1 MATPN
6 NLPAEVSSFVGRE
19 HQLAELRRLLHRSR
33 LVTLTGPG
41 GAGKTRLALRL
52 AGDLIQRHRDGVFLI
67 ELAPVLDARL
77 LELTVATACGVR
89 EQRKRPILEVL
100 LKTLATSRM
109 LLVLDGC
116 EHLVE
121 PCAALVGRIQRSCP
135 KVTVLI
141 TSREPLGLPGEVI
154 WRTPSLSIPDTAG
167 GTRPEMLLQ
176 SEAVRLFVERA
187 RLSRP
192 GLELDATS
200 SPAVAQICAR
210 LEGIPL
216 AIELAAGL
224 ARVLTFDDILLR
236 LHDRFRLLTGG
247 SRTAL
252 PRHQTLRAA
261 VDWSYGL
268 LSPEEKDL
276 FIQLSV
282 FAGGFELAAAEGVA
296 DGTSGDVLS
305 TLTRLVDKSL
315 VVAEPGAARQT
326 RYRMLDTIRE
336 YAFEKLH
343 DGDEAEIR
351 RRHGQ
356 HFLEFTRRGHTE
368 LRGRHQLDWLNRLD
382 EEQGNI
388 RLALEWCLGEDLESA
403 LKLVANM
410 DRYWI
415 MRGRLEEAIG
425 WIDRALETPAGET
438 EARTDALLTRARL
451 RWLQGDYPGA
461 SRDADVGAEMAERIG
476 PSVSLFSA
484 KSLRGVLSS
493 GTGDWATAARLHD
506 EAFQIAWQ
514 LRDPWWVA
522 SSLNNLGL
530 IALERGDYEVARGR
544 LEQALEGFR
553 QAGDE
558 FVTALSRD
566 SLARIYMK
574 LKNTEAARHNW
585 LEAVALSTHFSDA
598 VTSSTVLEGLAE
610 VEHAEGR
617 DERAI
622 TLIAAAKVVRAP
634 TGAEPQREWQKS
646 TDETLTGS
654 RAKLPRTVADAA
666 SRRGSSMTT
675 AEAIS
680 YATGSPPQPAAPTD
694 SNGNGPLT
702 SREKQVAL
710 LIADGLTNP
719 EIAGRLRMAE
729 RTADAHV
736 EHIRNKLGL
745 RSRSQI
751 AVWAHERLG
760 TA

>member
-388 RLALEWCLGEDLESA
+388 RLALEWCLGEDPESA

-654 RAKLPRTVADAA
+654 RAKLPRNVADAA
-666 SRRGSSMTT
+666 SRRGSSMTA

>member
-52 AGDLIQRHRDGVFLI
+52 AGDLIQRHRDGVVRI

-77 LELTVATACGVR
+77 LELTVATA
-89 EQRKRPILEVL
+89 
-100 LKTLATSRM
+100 
-109 LLVLDGC
+109 
-116 EHLVE
+116 
-121 PCAALVGRIQRSCP
+121 
-135 KVTVLI
+135 
-141 TSREPLGLPGEVI
+141 
-154 WRTPSLSIPDTAG
+154 
-167 GTRPEMLLQ
+167 
-176 SEAVRLFVERA
+176 
-187 RLSRP
+187 
-192 GLELDATS
+192 

-210 LEGIPL
+210 LEVIPL

-282 FAGGFELAAAEGVA
+282 FAGGFALAAAEGVA

-388 RLALEWCLGEDLESA
+388 RLALEWCLGEDPESA

-438 EARTDALLTRARL
+438 GARTDALLTRARL

-506 EAFQIAWQ
+506 
-514 LRDPWWVA
+514 
-522 SSLNNLGL
+522 
-530 IALERGDYEVARGR
+530 
-544 LEQALEGFR
+544 
-553 QAGDE
+553 
-558 FVTALSRD
+558 
-566 SLARIYMK
+566 
-574 LKNTEAARHNW
+574 
-585 LEAVALSTHFSDA
+585 
-598 VTSSTVLEGLAE
+598 
-610 VEHAEGR
+610 
-617 DERAI
+617 
-622 TLIAAAKVVRAP
+622 
-634 TGAEPQREWQKS
+634 
-646 TDETLTGS
+646 
-654 RAKLPRTVADAA
+654 
-666 SRRGSSMTT
+666 
-675 AEAIS
+675 
-680 YATGSPPQPAAPTD
+680 
-694 SNGNGPLT
+694 
-702 SREKQVAL
+702 
-710 LIADGLTNP
+710 
-719 EIAGRLRMAE
+719 
-729 RTADAHV
+729 
-736 EHIRNKLGL
+736 
-745 RSRSQI
+745 
-751 AVWAHERLG
+751 
-760 TA
+760 

>member
-388 RLALEWCLGEDLESA
+388 RLALEWCLGEDPESA

>member
-1 MATPN
+1 M
-6 NLPAEVSSFVGRE
+6 
-19 HQLAELRRLLHRSR
+19 
-33 LVTLTGPG
+33 
-41 GAGKTRLALRL
+41 
-52 AGDLIQRHRDGVFLI
+52 
-67 ELAPVLDARL
+67 
-77 LELTVATACGVR
+77 
-89 EQRKRPILEVL
+89 
-100 LKTLATSRM
+100 
-109 LLVLDGC
+109 
-116 EHLVE
+116 
-121 PCAALVGRIQRSCP
+121 
-135 KVTVLI
+135 
-141 TSREPLGLPGEVI
+141 
-154 WRTPSLSIPDTAG
+154 
-167 GTRPEMLLQ
+167 
-176 SEAVRLFVERA
+176 
-187 RLSRP
+187 
-192 GLELDATS
+192 
-200 SPAVAQICAR
+200 
-210 LEGIPL
+210 
-216 AIELAAGL
+216 
-224 ARVLTFDDILLR
+224 
-236 LHDRFRLLTGG
+236 
-247 SRTAL
+247 

-368 LRGRHQLDWLNRLD
+368 LRGRNQLDWLNRLD

-388 RLALEWCLGEDLESA
+388 RLALEWCLGEDPESA

-654 RAKLPRTVADAA
+654 RAKLPRNVADAA
-666 SRRGSSMTT
+666 SRRGSSMTA

>member
-192 GLELDATS
+192 GLELDAIS

-388 RLALEWCLGEDLESA
+388 RLALEWCLGEDPESA

-553 QAGDE
+553 QAGDQ

-654 RAKLPRTVADAA
+654 RAKLPRNVADAA
-666 SRRGSSMTT
+666 SRRGSSMTA